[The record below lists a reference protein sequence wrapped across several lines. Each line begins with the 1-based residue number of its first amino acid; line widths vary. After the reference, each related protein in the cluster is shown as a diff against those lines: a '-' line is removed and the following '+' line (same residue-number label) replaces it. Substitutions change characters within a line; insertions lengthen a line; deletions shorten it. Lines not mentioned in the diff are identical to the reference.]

1 MSGEA
6 KSLVTAFI
14 WALTAIILTDQTRR
28 IGTLSMNAMRAFF
41 AAVFLAVVLFSSG
54 AAAELREMSARTA
67 VSMVGSGILAFAAGD
82 TLYLLALRV
91 MGASTTVPVTE
102 SFYPLLTFLLAW
114 FWLDESFSTKLLFG
128 TALVILGIVFLTSD
142 AERRVAGSID
152 GVVGGDEGAPQAG
165 RYHRRTGL
173 ALVLIAPLFWAL
185 ATVWLRAGS
194 GNLGPEAASFMRV
207 VPVTGILIT
216 AAAVSPS
223 GLKVSRYRLFDLAGA
238 AVAGVLGLG
247 IASLLYVSAIQD
259 IGASRTAVLTATVPL
274 FTLPLAV
281 IFLKERITP
290 KVIVGTLICT
300 VGIWFII

>member
-41 AAVFLAVVLFSSG
+41 AAIFLVIVIFFSG
-54 AAAELREMSARTA
+54 AATELREMSARTA

-91 MGASTTVPVTE
+91 MGASITVPVTE

-114 FWLDESFSTKLLFG
+114 FWLGESFSAKLLLG
-128 TALVILGIVFLTSD
+128 TALVVLGIVFLTSD
-142 AERRVAGSID
+142 SARRVAGSID

-165 RYHRRTGL
+165 RYHWRTGL
-173 ALVLIAPLFWAL
+173 ALVLIAPFFWAL
-185 ATVWLRAGS
+185 STVWLRAGS

-207 VPVTGILIT
+207 VPVTAILVI
-216 AAAVSPS
+216 AAAFSPS
-223 GLKVSRYRLFDLAGA
+223 GLKVSRYRPFDLAGA
-238 AVAGVLGLG
+238 AVAGVLGMG

-281 IFLKERITP
+281 IFLKERVTP
-290 KVIVGTLICT
+290 KVIVGTLVCT